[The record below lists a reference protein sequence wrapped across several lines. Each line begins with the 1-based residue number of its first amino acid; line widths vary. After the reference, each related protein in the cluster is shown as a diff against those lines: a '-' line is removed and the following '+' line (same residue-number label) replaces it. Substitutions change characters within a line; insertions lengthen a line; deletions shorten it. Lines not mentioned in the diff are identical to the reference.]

1 MHTRVVSANQSGF
14 VTTDAGSKSFS
25 MDGPPPDI
33 VAGAPAGATYGR
45 FGDEFGRVNLP
56 NGGTLARGTLIVCE
70 VPHCDPTVNLYDHYH
85 CVRGDVLVDLW
96 PVDARGRAA

>member
-1 MHTRVVSANQSGF
+1 VVSANHAGF
-14 VTTDAGSKSFS
+14 VTTDAGSKSFA
-25 MDGPPPDI
+25 MDGPAPDI
-33 VAGAPAGATYGR
+33 VAGAPEGSSYGR

-56 NGGTLARGTLIVCE
+56 DGSTLPRGTLIVCE

-96 PVDARGRAA
+96 PVDARGRAG